1 MAVAPG
7 VGAPEILEPSEMT
20 VPSPFSPVLLAD
32 RVAVVT
38 GGATG
43 IGLAVAC
50 ALTEAGASVV
60 IASRSAERL
69 AAAEVEIARR
79 TGRPAWSLPCDV
91 REEDEVARLRDF
103 VRARCGSAAIVVNN
117 AAANF
122 RLPAERMTSRAM
134 RAVLETD
141 LLGTY
146 HVTRAFFDDLK
157 AIGHG
162 SVLSIGIA
170 AAEQGFPGFS
180 HAGAAKTA
188 ISSLTASWA
197 SEWGP
202 YGIRANCIAPGPIPT
217 KGVWENMLG
226 HPSSSEADAGT
237 QAFANLVPAVPLRRL
252 GTPEDVAA
260 AAVFLSSD
268 LAGWITG
275 VTLRMDGGL
284 NLTQC
289 L

>member
-1 MAVAPG
+1 
-7 VGAPEILEPSEMT
+7 MT
-20 VPSPFSPVLLAD
+20 VPPLFSPALLAD

-43 IGLAVAC
+43 IGLAIAS
-50 ALTEAGASVV
+50 ALAGAGATVV

-69 AAAEVEIARR
+69 AAAEAEIARR
-79 TGRPAWSLPCDV
+79 TGRPVMSLPCDV
-91 REEDEVARLRDF
+91 REEQDVDRLRDY
-103 VRARCGSAAIVVNN
+103 VRARCGATGIVVNN

-122 RLPAERMTSRAM
+122 RMPAERMTGRAM

-141 LLGTY
+141 LLGTFQ
-146 HVTRAFFDDLK
+146 VTRAFLDDLR
-157 AIGHG
+157 ASGHG
-162 SVLSIGIA
+162 SVLSVGIA
-170 AAEQGFPGFS
+170 AVERGFPGFS
-180 HAGAAKTA
+180 HAGAAKAA

-202 YGIRANCIAPGPIPT
+202 SGVRANCIAPGPIPT

-226 HPSSSEADAGT
+226 GQRSSAADAGSE
-237 QAFANLVPAVPLRRL
+237 AFAQYARAVPLRRL

-275 VTLRMDGGL
+275 VTLTVDGGI
-284 NLTQC
+284 NLT
-289 L
+289 LGP